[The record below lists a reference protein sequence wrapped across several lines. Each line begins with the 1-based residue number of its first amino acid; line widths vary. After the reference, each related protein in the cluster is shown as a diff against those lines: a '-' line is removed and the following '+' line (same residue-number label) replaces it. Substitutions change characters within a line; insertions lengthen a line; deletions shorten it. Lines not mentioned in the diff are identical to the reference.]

1 MYSENVD
8 EKVKKKE
15 YNEPFLRT
23 FTGLPWRDYET
34 RPVKSEFHLTY
45 PEEGFESEEAD
56 DDFYESASSLF
67 VNMVEWREV
76 KKVSFVGV
84 DMPRIRENICLGIN
98 VWKNMDSLS
107 FIRCKNYANTKI
119 DLEEGEKSLNARVAL
134 SAAFVKHNSVLR
146 NAELTWKDFYY
157 MGCGNIPEE
166 NKTENDDGEIGVGLV
181 RLIEDIVRETPKLMR
196 LVINP
201 GSYELDQEKMNTVKE
216 ILINA
221 KNLSLVEICYEHDF
235 YAQLEHVK
243 ENFDILYR
251 KLAAV
256 TLKKPLN
263 LAEGVV
269 CIVGSKGVGKTSLLK
284 KLMGD
289 EFSEKERPTKFLSAD
304 NIMQFDFDVQ
314 KGLGRATKE
323 HINTERQRSLKRL
336 DLLNVAEL
344 DYSFEAVPHKHYDEL
359 KKNNNVLNVLRR
371 DEVGGMYGRYIGRG
385 KQFINFFDF
394 SGDEKYCLD
403 NQMFFPRETVFLVVF
418 NTEDV
423 KNVEK
428 MTELKDWCL
437 RIIRHRANA
446 PMLLIGTHCSASE
459 GKSLKQHIEKV
470 SEFLIDEFDD
480 LWDQLALIKDEERG
494 QCFWPIENCD
504 DSGVR
509 ELQMSLMEFCFGQ
522 IELLDRAKINHLVT
536 PEVIFACEELENT
549 HMYFEKSSVAEK
561 TSVESE
567 QLEDSLTNLSNT
579 GSFMYW
585 RDSSVNDS
593 NKNFAVYPINLLS
606 KYIHDLGNQKEDQF
620 PKYFLNSV
628 VGFYDFVEQRF
639 LRDITPKLKLLI
651 EPKENSSTYIFSR
664 PFRNAELN
672 ELHKLPISGLK
683 KIGRFDFFYDISL
696 DYFYKMALAF
706 FTQLNVENPP
716 SFFSNGVIIE
726 YNHGSRLALLY
737 NKNTDNPYIWVL
749 LNKRANEDD
758 IENMHYI
765 CKNVNEAVNERKLYF
780 STEELEIETCEF
792 LDMEEIAEQEDQD
805 KRKYAYDS
813 SETVTEADLEKTY
826 DIFLSYNRGERA
838 SFVEEFNRIEKALK
852 EEKPSLRITSLER
865 QNPKLT
871 TKEDQLIKRCKYFIV
886 FLSREF
892 NKETESVNGMHHGEV
907 DIFASSPYKVLF
919 LICDK
924 SLKDKNIWSHK
935 LNFQLRNAEMKD
947 FFRTP
952 DNNLQEDIKTIIS
965 GYHQTIKGD
974 KLSLLDKEYSTYVS
988 DISKLVDKNAKLVI
1002 EADLEGLESL
1012 KTDIL
1017 KYCEGH
1023 AKSLK
1028 SQNVIVEDSIDDEL
1042 VSKKKKVLIQFEELA
1057 DALDQTKKLFEEE
1070 LNEKLKTIMQSFEE
1084 AYTRLKKDIEKKTNP
1099 SIDESKRDIDG
1110 ADSCIK
1116 EMADLRLN
1124 LLKDAKS
1131 IILKIVEKKQIEHK
1145 EVTSTFAKFGL
1156 TFLETKVL
1164 LPSEWLDF
1172 FLEFEKRRAIQDIK
1186 KESLEAKRV
1195 VLGTSTTL
1203 IDTFFTTVTEH
1214 LRSYSGKYEVRD
1226 LVTALEKILY
1236 HPTRT
1241 RIEDEIKKISDK
1253 KTKYLQEQEEILEN
1267 AEKMLEAEQQLFEDA
1282 VLEEVNKAKQQNCD
1296 ESSKVE
1302 DIVKEYVKYCENK
1315 RAKAKKTAIDKLSTE
1330 FKNTIIP
1337 ALKELRANF
1346 EESVFDLLDKNM
1358 GGRVNRLLLAPV
1370 RKDDWRNSSF
1380 ILNTRVA
1387 FVRDTAIK
1395 ELLERI
1401 RRRYASIFKHGFE
1414 QKEQELKHCLDQPKI
1429 SKSKPNASETEESK
1443 TRVNRRHNKFKEI
1456 FDVHILEVEKIAAE
1470 TAQQLREKLGNA
1482 IKNINS
1488 LATKFEGKKNCNLDN
1503 FEKKLDILRTSTEE
1517 EVKKGYNILE
1527 DDTSASEVLKQV
1539 DEVVDRFTGALKEAV
1554 NMLNKPQVDEQLQ

>member
-1 MYSENVD
+1 
-8 EKVKKKE
+8 
-15 YNEPFLRT
+15 
-23 FTGLPWRDYET
+23 
-34 RPVKSEFHLTY
+34 
-45 PEEGFESEEAD
+45 
-56 DDFYESASSLF
+56 
-67 VNMVEWREV
+67 
-76 KKVSFVGV
+76 
-84 DMPRIRENICLGIN
+84 
-98 VWKNMDSLS
+98 MDSLS
-107 FIRCKNYANTKI
+107 FIRCKNYASIDFRNLRDLPKRRETDSSKNVSEIFDFEDTKI
-119 DLEEGEKSLNARVAL
+119 DLDEGEKSLNARVAL
-134 SAAFVKHNSVLR
+134 SAAFVKHNSVRHLKVR

-166 NKTENDDGEIGVGLV
+166 NKTESSPLHKNLTSLIIEEKKGYSFPDDDGEIGVGLV

-561 TSVESE
+561 ASVESE

-585 RDSSVNDS
+585 RDSSVNDP
-593 NKNFAVYPINLLS
+593 NKNFA
-606 KYIHDLGNQKEDQF
+606 YIHDLGNQKEDQF

-683 KIGRFDFFYDISL
+683 KIGSFDFFEDFSYDISL
-696 DYFYKMALAF
+696 DYFYKMAFAF
-706 FTQLNVENPP
+706 LTQLNVENPP
-716 SFFSNGVIIE
+716 SFFSNGVIID
-726 YNHGSRLALLY
+726 YNHGSRLALEY

-758 IENMHYI
+758 IENMHCI
-765 CKNVNEAVNERKLYF
+765 CENVNEAINERKLYF
-780 STEELEIETCEF
+780 STEELETETCEF

-805 KRKYAYDS
+805 KRNYGYDS

-838 SFVEEFNRIEKALK
+838 SFVEEFKRIEKALK
-852 EEKPSLRITSLER
+852 EQKPPLRITSLER

-871 TKEDQLIKRCKYFIV
+871 TKEDQLIKRCRYFIV

-892 NKETESVNGMHHGEV
+892 NKEIESINGMHHGETG
-907 DIFASSPYKVLF
+907 IFASCPYKVLF
-919 LICDK
+919 LICDNT
-924 SLKDKNIWSHK
+924 LKDKNMWSHK

-974 KLSLLDKEYSTYVS
+974 KLSLLDKEYSTCVS

-1002 EADLEGLESL
+1002 EADLKGLESL
-1012 KTDIL
+1012 KRDIL

-1023 AKSLK
+1023 AKSKK

-1099 SIDESKRDIDG
+1099 SIDESEHDIDG

-1145 EVTSTFAKFGL
+1145 EVTSTFDKFGS
-1156 TFLETKVL
+1156 TFLKTEVL
-1164 LPSEWLDF
+1164 KPSEWLDF

-1186 KESLEAKRV
+1186 KESVEAKRK
-1195 VLGTSTTL
+1195 VLGTSTNL

-1214 LRSYSGKYEVRD
+1214 LRSYSGKYEIRD

-1337 ALKELRANF
+1337 ALKKLRANF
-1346 EESVFDLLDKNM
+1346 EKFVFDLLDKNM

-1370 RKDDWRNSSF
+1370 REDDWRNSSF

-1414 QKEQELKHCLDQPKI
+1414 QKEQELKHRLDQPKI

-1443 TRVNRRHNKFKEI
+1443 SRVNRKHTKFKEI
-1456 FDVHILEVEKIAAE
+1456 FDVHISEVEEIAAE
-1470 TAQQLREKLGNA
+1470 IAQQLREKLGSN
-1482 IKNINS
+1482 IEEINS

-1554 NMLNKPQVDEQLQ
+1554 NMLNNPQLDEQVQ